1 MMFDTCNQIEATRR
15 ESEQLFSEGVALGY
29 PISMSI
35 LAVRILLN
43 RRGIV
48 QPEDLLAWVSLG
60 QVKDSDIRNPR
71 KIFG

>member
-1 MMFDTCNQIEATRR
+1 MFDTCNQIESTRR
-15 ESEQLFSEGVALGY
+15 EAEQLICEGVAVGY
-29 PISMSI
+29 PIGMSI

-60 QVKDSDIRNPR
+60 QVKDSQIKNPR